1 MSINKYDELYN
12 KFLLTIAE
20 VHNIHLEY
28 RRKPTYER
36 GVRLRQALSAN
47 RELIL
52 ELRAEIMDI
61 RTRKR
66 NERNNPSN

>member
-12 KFLLTIAE
+12 QFLQTIAE
-20 VHNIHLEY
+20 IHNIHLEY

-36 GVRLRQALSAN
+36 GVKLRQALSAN
-47 RELIL
+47 RELII

-61 RTRKR
+61 RIRKKD
-66 NERNNPSN
+66 ERNNSSN